1 LLKVLKKLLQFC
13 GIETESS
20 SLTRTPQRLRS
31 TATLHLAIALHPEA
45 SLYPD
50 AALHLATALH
60 PEASLYPDAALHLTA
75 ALYRAKMSLIKGV
88 NYFTANDENFKKMSI
103 TDFYN
108 NQEIFITGGS
118 GFIGKALIEK
128 LLRSFPNFNKMF
140 ILLRPKNGKSVDER
154 LQELLDNII
163 FQRARDEQP
172 ESFKKIHA
180 IAGDCKELG
189 LGISSDDLR
198 RIKNVTIIFHSAAN
212 VRFDNPFK
220 ESVFVNLRGT
230 HEIIKIAETMP
241 KLIAFVQVSTLYANV
256 DQIHIKEQ
264 MRSSDCDW
272 RTTIKLAETLDGKT
286 LDILFKKYS
295 SDHPNTYTLAKS
307 LGEQIVNDYR
317 NKLPVIIYRVAQM
330 VNSVEEPLPGWIDNM
345 NGPAALFLSG
355 FIGVGQS
362 FYIGP
367 YAKLNMIPCD
377 VTVHGLIISA
387 YALVTKPNFLN
398 NSNESVDV
406 LNNCLSS
413 ENLMSQEEITHR
425 CHEVAKENPSE
436 KAIWFTGGTHTTCW
450 IRFFIHFMLTQFLL
464 ANLLDCI
471 LRLRKEKPFFVKLQR
486 RIYSANMIVQ
496 KFINTNWITDND
508 KYESLSTLITEED
521 KNKLNLQLDYK
532 FSKRH
537 ARVFLEGYKKFILKE
552 PVKASKQ
559 AILRFKIFY
568 FLHYFLMSVMVLCLL
583 WFIKKLIPLSV

>member
-1 LLKVLKKLLQFC
+1 
-13 GIETESS
+13 
-20 SLTRTPQRLRS
+20 
-31 TATLHLAIALHPEA
+31 
-45 SLYPD
+45 
-50 AALHLATALH
+50 
-60 PEASLYPDAALHLTA
+60 
-75 ALYRAKMSLIKGV
+75 
-88 NYFTANDENFKKMSI
+88 MSI

-140 ILLRPKNGKSVDER
+140 VLLRPKNGKSVDER
-154 LQELLDNII
+154 LQELLDHVI

-180 IAGDCKELG
+180 IAGDCRELG
-189 LGISSDDLR
+189 LGISSEDLS

-230 HEIIKIAETMP
+230 HEIIKIAETMS

-264 MRSSDCDW
+264 MRSTKCDW

-295 SDHPNTYTLAKS
+295 SNHPNTYTLAKS

-330 VNSVEEPLPGWIDNM
+330 VNSIEEPLPGWLDNM
-345 NGPAALFLSG
+345 NGPAALFLAG
-355 FIGVGQS
+355 FIGMGQI
-362 FYIGP
+362 FYVNP
-367 YAKLNMIPCD
+367 HAKLNMIPCD
-377 VTVHGLIISA
+377 ATVHGLIISA
-387 YALVTKPNFLN
+387 YALVTKPTFLN
-398 NSNESVDV
+398 NSNDSVEV

-413 ENLMSQEEITHR
+413 ENLMSQRDIITK
-425 CHEVAKENPSE
+425 CYEVAMENPSE
-436 KAIWFTGGTHTTCW
+436 KSIWVSGGTHTTCW
-450 IRFFIHFMLTQFLL
+450 IRFFIHFMLTQFAL
-464 ANLLDCI
+464 AILLDCI

-496 KFINTNWITDND
+496 KFVNTNWITDNE
-508 KYESLSTLITEED
+508 KYKQLSTLITEED
-521 KNKLNLQLDYK
+521 KNKLNLHLNFK
-532 FSKRH
+532 FTISH
-537 ARVFLEGYKKFILKE
+537 ARVCLVGYKKFILKE
-552 PVKASKQ
+552 PVQASKQ
-559 AILRFKIFY
+559 AILRYKIFN
-568 FLHYFLMSVMVLCLL
+568 FLHYFLMLL
-583 WFIKKLIPLSV
+583 WCCAYCGL